1 MTEAAIDESRRLL
14 RIALADFAA
23 CKALIHAP
31 GVRFANAAFHGQQA
45 LEKALKAVLTA
56 RGLDFGRTHNLVSLA
71 GQLKQSGE
79 SLPETG
85 DALSLINPY
94 AVSLRYDDLDDELLS
109 PALLCDVVALI
120 IEWAASRVEALCR
133 GDAL

>member
-1 MTEAAIDESRRLL
+1 
-14 RIALADFAA
+14 
-23 CKALIHAP
+23 
-31 GVRFANAAFHGQQA
+31 
-45 LEKALKAVLTA
+45 
-56 RGLDFGRTHNLVSLA
+56 
-71 GQLKQSGE
+71 
-79 SLPETG
+79 LPETG

-109 PALLCDVVALI
+109 PALLCDVVALL